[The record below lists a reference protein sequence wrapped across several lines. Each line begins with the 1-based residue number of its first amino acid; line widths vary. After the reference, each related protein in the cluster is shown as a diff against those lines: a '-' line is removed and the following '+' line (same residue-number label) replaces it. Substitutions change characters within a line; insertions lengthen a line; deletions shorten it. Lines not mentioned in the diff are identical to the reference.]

1 MHGHSGH
8 VSGDATEMVRPSKHA
23 RRGVYKGSE
32 VLRLAVLKYA
42 AVLGAPYIDVEY
54 LASEF
59 FFSSESHTLP
69 FIEVMFSWKRH
80 HHDLHQ
86 HEF

>member
-1 MHGHSGH
+1 
-8 VSGDATEMVRPSKHA
+8 MVRPSKHA

-69 FIEVMFSWKRH
+69 FIEVMFSW
-80 HHDLHQ
+80 
-86 HEF
+86 